1 MNFASMLFGTTQLP
15 NYPVTRHV
23 RLANLPM
30 KFRIEERINK
40 QAKEARQAKAQQTP
54 KERRAEQLEKARE
67 VRSAKCEAANRVSAK
82 DYVGNGKFTQRA
94 YAYMNKVYPR
104 WITSEEL
111 VGKTGI
117 NKSTVSII
125 FYNMNGRGHLD
136 KMKQSGKGRLR
147 FKLYRLVLE

>member
-30 KFRIEERINK
+30 KFRI
-40 QAKEARQAKAQQTP
+40 
-54 KERRAEQLEKARE
+54 E

-111 VGKTGI
+111 VEKTGI

-136 KMKQSGKGRLR
+136 KMKQSGLGRLR
-147 FKLYRLVLE
+147 FKLYRLVME